1 MDVRASRTVLIA
13 CAGATVLAAVL
24 VLVLHLHHS
33 VHYQSR
39 PGSAQ
44 AASNGV
50 PQHKPSPYGEAFKPG
65 PPLRPSSL
73 NAPIVV
79 PPTSARNLPPSD
91 FAGQRYPSVASGV
104 MAANLISAPPPSYP
118 FLARLAHV
126 EGRVTVQ
133 AVISRDGMVSA
144 TRVLDGHHL
153 LRGAAVAAVR
163 LRRYRP
169 YRIGGQPANVATTVT
184 VDFHPP
190 S

>member
-1 MDVRASRTVLIA
+1 MDICASRPVLIA
-13 CAGATVLAAVL
+13 CVSVTVLAAVL
-24 VLVLHLHHS
+24 MLVLHLHTSAHF
-33 VHYQSR
+33 QSR
-39 PGSAQ
+39 PGSGQ

-65 PPLRPSSL
+65 PPLPR
-73 NAPIVV
+73 NAAVSV
-79 PPTSARNLPPSD
+79 PPTPAHNLPPSD
-91 FAGQRYPSVASGV
+91 FAGQRYPSVAPGV

-118 FLARLAHV
+118 FLARIAHV
-126 EGRVTVQ
+126 EGQVTVQ
-133 AVISRDGMVSA
+133 AVISRDGAVSA

-169 YRIGGQPANVATTVT
+169 YRLNGQPANVATTVT

>member
-1 MDVRASRTVLIA
+1 MHIRASRTVLIA

-24 VLVLHLHHS
+24 VLAL
-33 VHYQSR
+33 R
-39 PGSAQ
+39 PHVAHPGFASSAHGQ
-44 AASNGV
+44 ASNGV

-65 PPLRPSSL
+65 PPVRASSL
-73 NAPIVV
+73 NSAVAI
-79 PPTSARNLPPSD
+79 PTRPAGNLPPGD
-91 FAGQRYPSVASGV
+91 FAGQHYPSVAPGV

-133 AVISRDGMVSA
+133 AFISRDGVVSA

-169 YRIGGQPANVATTVT
+169 YRVGGQPINVATTVT